1 MERVKDM
8 KKSIEYIVSI
18 VMLIVLTVFAS
29 PLYETAVVISFA
41 LLITVLTLQSIS
53 DSFSIPLT
61 VLQLTGSVIH
71 GVFSQNPFCF
81 LLVSRIS
88 TPKHDSLRIFTP
100 ALFLLTSG
108 LIKGETL
115 YSVLFYSAIIT
126 VISAILYATEKL
138 IVHYFD
144 TKDRLSHSVS
154 VCALGELSE
163 KKLNEELRIKNYLSD
178 RNARL
183 EERENI
189 SRNIHNSVGHS
200 ITAAIMTLD
209 AADMLFDTNPDKAR
223 EKLGSANERIRGSLA
238 SIRRAVR
245 VLDSE
250 DKPAPLS
257 DLCDSLESICHSFTM
272 DTKIKVRITTADCPG
287 DKLIP
292 SVHSE
297 FFCSALS
304 ELLSNGVR
312 HGNADTFFVSLTYG
326 SKHLQLTVTDN
337 GKSDFCSD
345 NSADKIEGGFGL
357 KKLISYCEK
366 NGGKA
371 EFSNPAGFK
380 SVVTLPIIEEEG

>member
-1 MERVKDM
+1 M
-8 KKSIEYIVSI
+8 KKALHYILS
-18 VMLIVLTVFAS
+18 LIIALLSLILTAGQSEHLRYLLLF
-29 PLYETAVVISFA
+29 FA
-41 LLITVLTLQSIS
+41 LIIITCTFESIS
-53 DSFSIPLT
+53 DDDSIVLPITELLLCTGFSI
-61 VLQLTGSVIH
+61 
-71 GVFSQNPFCF
+71 
-81 LLVSRIS
+81 
-88 TPKHDSLRIFTP
+88 
-100 ALFLLTSG
+100 TSG
-108 LIKGETL
+108 DFLGFISLMLTRREKRRWL
-115 YSVLFYSAIIT
+115 WSFIPSAIYLPVGLFVFEENPPL
-126 VISAILYATEKL
+126 VIVHVIMLGLICLAILLLELLATEFIK
-138 IVHYFD
+138 
-144 TKDRLSHSVS
+144 TK
-154 VCALGELSE
+154 
-163 KKLNEELRIKNYLSD
+163 LRIKTASTASAISEMNEKKKNRELSMQSFLAQKT
-178 RNARL
+178 ARL

-297 FFCSALS
+297 FLCSALS

-337 GKSDFCSD
+337 GKSDFCSG